1 MSAQKWFSSSIG
13 IIATLTFTTFLWGSA
28 FPFIKLSYTALDINK
43 SDIWEQVIFASYRF
57 FIAALMLLLFF
68 VLRKNNMKP
77 KTKYMGKLS
86 ILGFYQTFLQYLL
99 FYIGLSYSTGV
110 QGSVIAGSSSFFQ
123 ILLAII
129 MFSEKIDYRKT
140 LGLILGFFG
149 VITVNI
155 TKDFSSI
162 SFGFGEWLLVG
173 SMIANAYG
181 SLYAKKLCQVIDVG
195 IVTFYQMFIGSIAL
209 FILGCFGSNPFPFT
223 WDLNALF
230 MLLYLAGLSAVGFLL
245 WNYVMKYNTV
255 GKVSMY
261 LFLIPVF
268 GVLLSGLILGEELN
282 LTALLGLILVVSG
295 IITVNKTSARRHVQQ
310 KNKISLR
317 L

>member
-43 SDIWEQVIFASYRF
+43 QDIWEQVIFASYRF
-57 FIAALMLLLFF
+57 FIAALMLLAFF
-68 VLRKNNMKP
+68 VLRKNDMRP
-77 KTKYMGKLS
+77 RTKFIGKLS
-86 ILGFYQTFLQYLL
+86 ILGFHQTFLQYLL

-195 IVTFYQMFIGSIAL
+195 VVTFYQMFIGSIAL

-295 IITVNKTSARRHVQQ
+295 IITVNKTSTSQQVQHSH
-310 KNKISLR
+310 KV
-317 L
+317 

>member
-1 MSAQKWFSSSIG
+1 MSAQKWFSSSLG
-13 IIATLTFTTFLWGSA
+13 IVATLTFTTFLWGSA
-28 FPFIKLSYTALDINK
+28 FPYIKLSYSALDILK
-43 SDIWEQVIFASYRF
+43 EDIWEQIIFASYRF
-57 FIAALMLLLFF
+57 FIAAIMLLAFF
-68 VLRKNNMKP
+68 VLSKKDMRPN
-77 KTKYMGKLS
+77 TKYFSKLS

-123 ILLAII
+123 ILLAIV

-173 SMIANAYG
+173 SMVANAYG

-195 IVTFYQMFIGSIAL
+195 VVTFYQMFIGSIAL
-209 FILGCFGSNPFPFT
+209 FVLGCFGSTPFPFSWNINT
-223 WDLNALF
+223 VF

-245 WNYVMKYNTV
+245 WNYVMKYNPV

-268 GVLLSGLILGEELN
+268 GVLLSGIILGEELN
-282 LTALLGLILVVSG
+282 FSALLGLILVVSG
-295 IITVNKTSARRHVQQ
+295 IITVNKTSGSRQTQ
-310 KNKISLR
+310 
-317 L
+317 